1 MVLTV
6 MALMA
11 AMLVV
16 MAAPA
21 FASKELARK
30 SGSCGQ
36 KGFPLE
42 ELYPPPL
49 PNPFQGI
56 DFITAPNSGKA
67 QGFQLHECPDNSPV
81 G

>member
-6 MALMA
+6 MAVMA

-21 FASKELARK
+21 FASKTFPREF
-30 SGSCGQ
+30 GSCGQ
-36 KGFPLE
+36 KGFSLE
-42 ELYPPPL
+42 ENFSEIPQ
-49 PNPFQGI
+49 FQGV
-56 DFITAPNSGKA
+56 DFITFPNSGKA